1 MDGKRCIHL
10 GTYMLQAICEREC
23 WNIKSHTPIPIHRVP
38 NYHDGNR
45 IRLKREHGSN
55 WSSIFNHNLSK
66 QTSDN
71 NKSPTIVF
79 ISIDDPSF

>member
-1 MDGKRCIHL
+1 MRGSVGISKPLRRL
-10 GTYMLQAICEREC
+10 
-23 WNIKSHTPIPIHRVP
+23 TPIPIHRVP

-45 IRLKREHGSN
+45 NVIEKRTWKQLELYFS
-55 WSSIFNHNLSK
+55 HNLSK

-79 ISIDDPSF
+79 KGIDDPSF

>member
-1 MDGKRCIHL
+1 LEYQKSY
-10 GTYMLQAICEREC
+10 TYPYSLSS
-23 WNIKSHTPIPIHRVP
+23 ND
-38 NYHDGNR
+38 NHDGNR

-55 WSSIFNHNLSK
+55 WSSIFNYNLSK